1 VAAEPQGTVDVGD
14 AAASAPGAVEAA
26 DAAGVAG
33 GEEARGEGELETA
46 DGTNPVA
53 TTSPVAEQAAAP
65 VDETPELADGSGG
78 GSGVDEPAHQAEPAW
93 WSGATRAAE
102 RPAPPPPPVPLTQPT
117 RQPTAVAR
125 REDPADGITRDHFG
139 DLTLRP
145 TGGAPIA
152 EDFDAGPTELL
163 DTTGEGLSWHRS
175 PGQMAAGDGAGDWNE
190 AVTDGARLPPPPD
203 VSPPAPTDDEISG
216 ATRILTRPRLIE
228 RGNGDGNR
236 EHLLALGRTSIGRA
250 SDNLVHLLDEA
261 VSRHHAEVV
270 PGPQGYLLRDLG
282 SENGIYVNGERT
294 GEHLLHE
301 GDVVQIGSRTLVF
314 RSA

>member
-1 VAAEPQGTVDVGD
+1 MPVPLAEGSAVAPVHAGLEGD
-14 AAASAPGAVEAA
+14 PES
-26 DAAGVAG
+26 
-33 GEEARGEGELETA
+33 A
-46 DGTNPVA
+46 DGTNPVVTA
-53 TTSPVAEQAAAP
+53 PIAE
-65 VDETPELADGSGG
+65 ETPADEDAAVAAEVPPPPAGG
-78 GSGVDEPAHQAEPAW
+78 GW
-93 WSGATRAAE
+93 WSEGTARTAVVGT
-102 RPAPPPPPVPLTQPT
+102 PPPPPPPPAPPG
-117 RQPTAVAR
+117 RGRTAPAAA
-125 REDPADGITRDHFG
+125 EDPAVGITRDHFG

-145 TGGAPIA
+145 TGGEPIA

-163 DTTGEGLSWHRS
+163 DTTGEGLGWSRPPAQPPGGETDTDWHEAATGVHERS
-175 PGQMAAGDGAGDWNE
+175 G
-190 AVTDGARLPPPPD
+190 PD
-203 VSPPAPTDDEISG
+203 VTPPAPSDDEISG
-216 ATRILTRPRLIE
+216 ATRILSRPRLIE

-261 VSRHHAEVV
+261 VSRHHAEIV

-294 GEHLLHE
+294 GEHVLHE